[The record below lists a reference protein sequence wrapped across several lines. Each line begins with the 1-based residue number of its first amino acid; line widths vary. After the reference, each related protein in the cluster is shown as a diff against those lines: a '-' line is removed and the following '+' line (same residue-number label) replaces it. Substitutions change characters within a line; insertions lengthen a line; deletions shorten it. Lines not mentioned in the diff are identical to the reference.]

1 MLGICVDSNSQL
13 PTSLARRFG
22 IEVVPLIVTVDGVE
36 HREGVDLD
44 SDRFYGFWDNGHSPE
59 ITTSQPSPADFA
71 ATYQKMVDGGA
82 SGILSVHIG
91 GELSGTLNAARLG
104 AEEIGVPVRHV
115 DTGTASFGIACCAWA
130 AAEAIAK
137 GATLEDAARVA
148 QDRAAGLGTAFIVGV
163 PQLAELSGRV
173 PNAGIADAAEEGIPV
188 IAMSDGDVEIIA
200 NVTTTHAAVVAM
212 TDYALGWTPSLAGG
226 LRAAIGTS
234 DESSFAIG
242 RALTELLQKND
253 HVADVVQYRV
263 GPSVGAHMGPGTAGL
278 FVF

>member
-13 PTSLARRFG
+13 PASLARRFG

-44 SDRFYGFWDNGHSPE
+44 SDRFYGFWNNGHSPE
-59 ITTSQPSPADFA
+59 IMTSQPSPADFA
-71 ATYQKMVDGGA
+71 AAYRRMVDGGA

-91 GELSGTLNAARLG
+91 EELSGTLNAARLG

-115 DTGTASFGIACCAWA
+115 DTGTASFGISCCAWA
-130 AAEAIAK
+130 AAEAIAE

-148 QDRAAGLGTAFIVGV
+148 QERAASLGTAFIVGV
-163 PQLAELSGRV
+163 PQLAERSGRV
-173 PNAGIADAAEEGIPV
+173 RNAGIADAAEGGIPV
-188 IAMSDGDVEIIA
+188 IAMSDGDIEIIA
-200 NVTTTHAAVVAM
+200 NVTTAHAAVVAM
-212 TDYALGWTPSLAGG
+212 TDYALGWTPSLVGG
-226 LRAAIGTS
+226 LRVAIGTA

-242 RALTELLQKND
+242 RALTELLQQND
-253 HVADVVQYRV
+253 DVADVVQYRV